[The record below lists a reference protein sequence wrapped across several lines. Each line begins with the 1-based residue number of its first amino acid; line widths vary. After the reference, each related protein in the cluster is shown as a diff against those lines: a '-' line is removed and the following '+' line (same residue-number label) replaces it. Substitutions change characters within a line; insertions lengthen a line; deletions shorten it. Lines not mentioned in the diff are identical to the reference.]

1 MRVSSF
7 SMQRC
12 FVAGLFARKV
22 RRQHRNQ
29 ARRTQP
35 FLCVY
40 AWAIAGLPCVPPRWA
55 RETRVARETA
65 SRGWS
70 MFRKHAASPATDV
83 SLYVRCVLVR
93 PRWRGD
99 HRWVVQGVCS
109 VAYPTMLSLM
119 HALSN
124 WFPRVVVARGL
135 DQWAVSEWLRGA
147 RSACAPMPWCCDGFL
162 GLAFDWLVSVS
173 RSFPQQAFL

>member
-1 MRVSSF
+1 MLRSRSI
-7 SMQRC
+7 
-12 FVAGLFARKV
+12 
-22 RRQHRNQ
+22 
-29 ARRTQP
+29 RTQSQKTAQKP
-35 FLCVY
+35 STTHTTFPRVCLGDRRASLRAAAVGERDSSCTGDSF
-40 AWAIAGLPCVPPRWA
+40 AGMVD
-55 RETRVARETA
+55 V
-65 SRGWS
+65 S
-70 MFRKHAASPATDV
+70 KKNAASPATEV

-93 PRWRGD
+93 PSWRGD

-109 VAYPTMLSLM
+109 VAYPTMLGLM

-135 DQWAVSEWLRGA
+135 DQWAVSECLRGA